1 MHKESDHPS
10 KLPKRSYSS
19 IIVEQV
25 EQLKNDELVLR
36 FEKSRKKLS
45 SDIYRPAY
53 HYVNPE
59 GNLNDPNGL
68 CIWRDRYHLFYQAYP
83 PEDPRQHW
91 GHTVSDDLVHW
102 RDLPLAI
109 YPGIENCC
117 FSGSTLVEDDRVI
130 AFYHGTGA
138 GNMAAVSS
146 DPLLLNW
153 EKIPGNPVIPAVET
167 DELGQP
173 YRIYDPCIWRE
184 KDGYYALSGTSSRE
198 KTQHHIR
205 MTQQLFF
212 SQDLRRWIYLGPF
225 VEGDIYTAPGED
237 GAVPYFWPIGDRYA
251 LIFASHV
258 RGAQYLIG
266 DYDSLNHKFFPFTHG
281 RFNFGTMTP
290 AAVHAPSATPDG
302 KGGLYVI
309 YNMNQGKPTEG
320 WNHIMSIVRQLTL
333 RDDSTLSI
341 EPVPAI
347 EMLRFDEKH
356 VGETALPANEEIVFN
371 GIVGNTMELSVKI
384 DVKEARHVCINV
396 LRSPGKEEYTSI
408 IFYKSGR
415 HSALALDISESSI
428 LPDVEARPPEIA
440 PIKFE
445 DGEILDLR
453 IFIDRSVV
461 EVFANSRQC
470 VALRVYPGRT
480 DSAGVSVLAKGNGA
494 TLRSLD
500 AWQMKSIWS

>member
-146 DPLLLNW
+146 DPLLL
-153 EKIPGNPVIPAVET
+153 
-167 DELGQP
+167 
-173 YRIYDPCIWRE
+173 
-184 KDGYYALSGTSSRE
+184 
-198 KTQHHIR
+198 
-205 MTQQLFF
+205 
-212 SQDLRRWIYLGPF
+212 LRK
-225 VEGDIYTAPGED
+225 
-237 GAVPYFWPIGDRYA
+237 
-251 LIFASHV
+251 
-258 RGAQYLIG
+258 
-266 DYDSLNHKFFPFTHG
+266 N
-281 RFNFGTMTP
+281 
-290 AAVHAPSATPDG
+290 
-302 KGGLYVI
+302 
-309 YNMNQGKPTEG
+309 
-320 WNHIMSIVRQLTL
+320 
-333 RDDSTLSI
+333 
-341 EPVPAI
+341 
-347 EMLRFDEKH
+347 
-356 VGETALPANEEIVFN
+356 
-371 GIVGNTMELSVKI
+371 
-384 DVKEARHVCINV
+384 
-396 LRSPGKEEYTSI
+396 
-408 IFYKSGR
+408 
-415 HSALALDISESSI
+415 
-428 LPDVEARPPEIA
+428 
-440 PIKFE
+440 
-445 DGEILDLR
+445 
-453 IFIDRSVV
+453 
-461 EVFANSRQC
+461 
-470 VALRVYPGRT
+470 
-480 DSAGVSVLAKGNGA
+480 
-494 TLRSLD
+494 
-500 AWQMKSIWS
+500 